1 VEELNP
7 ISRLIQIQQA
17 KKEKEPEYTLVE
29 ERNSS
34 KRRQFA
40 VMVTVGE
47 LFCTGYGPNKKMAK
61 RSAAEGLLKL
71 LNCGSPEAK
80 EQQIKKEKTRKVSEI
95 FWDSLCC
102 MAVGYVVNLH
112 HLLGEVPGRGLC
124 RV

>member
-1 VEELNP
+1 MNP

-29 ERNSS
+29 DRNNS
-34 KRRQFA
+34 KKRQFA

-71 LNCGSPEAK
+71 LNQGPVESK
-80 EQQIKKEKTRKVSEI
+80 DQQIKKDKTRKVSKTT
-95 FWDSLCC
+95 FLL
-102 MAVGYVVNLH
+102 ANLNAFCT
-112 HLLGEVPGRGLC
+112 C
-124 RV
+124 R